1 VLGGD
6 RSLAMSIAFGKCLA
20 LAVDLHL
27 KNLVQKVVQTNPS
40 PSMLM
45 SITIIGAGL

>member
-6 RSLAMSIAFGKCLA
+6 RSLAMCIAFGMYLV

-27 KNLVQKVVQTNPS
+27 KNLVQKVVQTNSS
-40 PSMLM
+40 PAMLM
-45 SITIIGAGL
+45 SVTIIGAGL